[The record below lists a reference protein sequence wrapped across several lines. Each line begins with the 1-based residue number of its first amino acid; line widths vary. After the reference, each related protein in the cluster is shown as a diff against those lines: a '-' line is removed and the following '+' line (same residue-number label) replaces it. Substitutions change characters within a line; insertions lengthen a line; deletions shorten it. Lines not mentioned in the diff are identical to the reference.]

1 MSIKFYYIIII
12 NDLISLDSIIYN
24 KEDIWSTWLAQ
35 LMEHVTLDLG
45 VHEFEPHIRN
55 GEACYQ
61 W

>member
-45 VHEFEPHIRN
+45 VHEFEPHIR
-55 GEACYQ
+55 
-61 W
+61 